1 MSLIV
6 RALDSPS
13 MPSLTTQMAGGGVC
27 VSEGVAVVVV
37 GVPVKKQRGEQVCR
51 AEWTM
56 PMAR

>member
-27 VSEGVAVVVV
+27 VCEAHMAQ
-37 GVPVKKQRGEQVCR
+37 KQ
-51 AEWTM
+51 
-56 PMAR
+56 